1 MMGGM
6 GHGGPGMGQPGG
18 AGMGP
23 GMPAA
28 PGGMGPYGPGGPMGG
43 MGYGMSPGAFPG
55 GKPSEK
61 EIEDIL
67 KAEFPDMLEAYKGLK
82 DKHTPE
88 AGRQRAEMEQFA
100 AQMRMLRQM
109 NPDEFKREKEIHHF
123 EFRSQDLSRR
133 IREAGK
139 GPEKEKLVKDLTGV
153 VGQLFELREKQRAEE
168 AARIEQELQKIRSLL
183 EERRKNRDLIIE
195 RRVKQ
200 LMGEEDTL
208 NW

>member
-1 MMGGM
+1 ML
-6 GHGGPGMGQPGG
+6 
-18 AGMGP
+18 P
-23 GMPAA
+23 GMPGA
-28 PGGMGPYGPGGPMGG
+28 PGGMGAYGPGGPMGVMG
-43 MGYGMSPGAFPG
+43 PYGYGMAPAGFPG

-100 AQMRMLRQM
+100 GQMRMLRQM
-109 NPDEFKREKEIHHF
+109 NPDEFKREKETHHL

-183 EERRKNRDLIIE
+183 EERKKNRDLIIE